1 MTKKMMQSAE
11 AAVAE
16 MKATMKSINFNL
28 TMEALWDGQSYN
40 FKPLVPQSHDR
51 VHFEEG
57 CTNFMIAN
65 ELDESQRLVIS
76 FTAYNQATGITCYH
90 TFDYYNPTKMSYVAY
105 FLLKF
110 DMYCLQNA
118 IDDGSYF
125 TCVNIYLTNL

>member
-1 MTKKMMQSAE
+1 MIHLAE
-11 AAVAE
+11 ASEAVL
-16 MKATMKSINFNL
+16 MKSIDFNL
-28 TMEALWDGQSYN
+28 TMETLWDGQSYN
-40 FKPLVPQSHDR
+40 FKPHVLQSHDR

-76 FTAYNQATGITCYH
+76 FTVCDYVTGDSSNH
-90 TFDYYNPTKMSYVAY
+90 TFDYFNAAKMSYVAY

-118 IDDGSYF
+118 TDDRSYF
-125 TCVNIYLTNL
+125 TCTNIYLTNL

>member
-1 MTKKMMQSAE
+1 MMHLAEAGEAMTK
-11 AAVAE
+11 
-16 MKATMKSINFNL
+16 SIDFNL
-28 TMEALWDGQSYN
+28 TMKVLWDCQSYN
-40 FKPLVPQSHDR
+40 FKPHVLQSHDR

-57 CTNFMIAN
+57 RTNFMIAN

-76 FTAYNQATGITCYH
+76 FSMCDYVTGDSSNH
-90 TFDYYNPTKMSYVAY
+90 TFDYCNPTKISYVAY

-118 IDDGSYF
+118 IDDCSYF

>member
-1 MTKKMMQSAE
+1 MMHLAE
-11 AAVAE
+11 ASEAL
-16 MKATMKSINFNL
+16 MLSIDLNL
-28 TMEALWDGQSYN
+28 TMETLWDGQSCN
-40 FKPLVPQSHDR
+40 FKPHVLQCHDR

-76 FTAYNQATGITCYH
+76 FAVCDHVTGDNSNH
-90 TFDYYNPTKMSYVAY
+90 TFDYFNPTKMSYVAY

-118 IDDGSYF
+118 IDNCSYF
-125 TCVNIYLTNL
+125 TCTNIYLTNL